1 MRLTEK
7 QIKEINNIISDLDEN
22 ISFEEK
28 HEELMDKCLDKEL
41 FDLEDDEDGDI
52 YQGYSNEVWDFLENV
67 IGN

>member
-22 ISFEEK
+22 LSFEEK
-28 HEELMDKCLDKEL
+28 HEEVMDKCLDKEL

-52 YQGYSNEVWDFLENV
+52 YQDYSNEVWDFLENV

>member
-1 MRLTEK
+1 MGLTQR
-7 QIKEINNIISDLDEN
+7 QIKVINDMISNLDEN

-52 YQGYSNEVWDFLENV
+52 YQGYSNEVWDFLEN
-67 IGN
+67 IINN